1 MSGEFLWGVA
11 TSPYQHE
18 GGYNGEG
25 QPRNNWYEWE
35 ASGRV
40 ERSGRAVD
48 FWNRY
53 EEDFDR
59 AEMMGLTSYRL
70 GIEWT
75 RLQPEGA
82 KQELDGAAL
91 DRYAE
96 MIASLRHRQ
105 LEPLITLQHF
115 TTPRWLGLDPWLE
128 EGTPEVF
135 SGYVGRMLTGLN
147 RRLTEKG
154 VAPARWFITVNE
166 PNMLASSTYN
176 LGAFPAGRRVWWA
189 AALCALQTMLESH
202 VVVRREVH
210 RLYAEHPEWGQPKLS
225 FNTFASDLYWMD
237 KMLFDLMEAARRTTG
252 KESILAYLNERAR
265 EFTRAYRAMDFPRHS
280 LFSEA
285 AGELIKQVQNS
296 LSHRFLREST
306 FSRLVHRIRERPTDP
321 NLDFISFDYYDP
333 FVGNAVRLPTLGELR
348 LGRLSLREWLTQGLA
363 TKWWDWHALPRGLRF
378 FVERYATDYPELPI
392 IIAENG
398 MAERRCGKETES
410 ECELRGDRQSRSYFI
425 RQHVG
430 EVQRLRGEGLPLAG
444 YFHWSMTDNYEWGTY
459 APRFGI
465 FGIDFESPGLERNP
479 RDAGGDVPWE
489 AYAAAVAG
497 KG

>member
-1 MSGEFLWGVA
+1 MSEKFLWGVS

-35 ASGRV
+35 MSGKV
-40 ERSGRAVD
+40 EPSGRAVD

-53 EEDFDR
+53 EDDFDR
-59 AEMMGLTSYRL
+59 AEMIGLTSFRL
-70 GIEWT
+70 GIEWA
-75 RLQPEGA
+75 RLQPHGSS
-82 KQELDGAAL
+82 QELDSAAL

-96 MIASLRHRQ
+96 MIASLRRRE
-105 LEPLITLQHF
+105 LEPLVTLHHF

-128 EGTPEVF
+128 EKTPEVF
-135 SGYVGRMLTGLN
+135 SDYACAMLRGLN
-147 RRLTEKG
+147 RRLEEKG
-154 VAPARWFITVNE
+154 VAPPQWFITINE

-176 LGAFPAGRRVWWA
+176 LGAFPAGRRAWWA
-189 AALCALQTMLESH
+189 AALCALQTMLEFH
-202 VVVRREVH
+202 VLVRRQIQA
-210 RLYAEHPEWGQPKLS
+210 LYEEHPGWGRPRLS

-237 KMLFDLMEAARRTTG
+237 KMLFDVLEAARQTSG
-252 KESILAYLNERAR
+252 KEPILAFLSERAR

-285 AGELIKQVQNS
+285 AGELIKQIQNS

-306 FSRLVHRIRERPTDP
+306 FSRLIQRIRERPQEP

-378 FVERYATDYPELPI
+378 FVERYAREYPGLPI
-392 IIAENG
+392 VIAENG
-398 MAERRCGKETES
+398 MAERRCGREVQD
-410 ECELRGDRQSRSYFI
+410 CQLRGDRQNRSHFI

-430 EVQRLRGEGLPLAG
+430 EVQRMRADGLPLAG
-444 YFHWSMTDNYEWGTY
+444 YFHWSLTDNYEWGTY

-465 FGIDFESPGLERNP
+465 FGVDFDSSELERNP
-479 RDAGGDVPWE
+479 RDAAGDVPWE
-489 AYAAAVAG
+489 AYAAAIG
-497 KG
+497 QRS

>member
-1 MSGEFLWGVA
+1 VSDRFLWGVS

-35 ASGRV
+35 AAGRV
-40 ERSGRAVD
+40 ERSGRATD

-70 GIEWT
+70 GIEWA
-75 RLQPEGA
+75 RLQP
-82 KQELDGAAL
+82 DGPRQDLHEAAL
-91 DRYAE
+91 DRYAD
-96 MIASLRHRQ
+96 MIASLRRRD
-105 LEPLITLQHF
+105 LEPVITLQHF

-128 EGTPEVF
+128 ERTPEIF
-135 SGYVGRMLTGLN
+135 CAYVRTMLSGLN
-147 RRLTEKG
+147 RRLEKKG
-154 VAPARWFITVNE
+154 VAPPRWFITVNE

-176 LGAFPAGRRVWWA
+176 LGAFPAGRRAWWA
-189 AALCALQTMLESH
+189 AALCALQIMLESH
-202 VVVRREVH
+202 VLARRAA
-210 RLYAEHPEWGQPKLS
+210 RALYAEHRDWGAPRLS

-237 KMLFDLMEAARRTTG
+237 KMLFDVMEAARQTRG

-285 AGELIKQVQNS
+285 AGELIKQVQNA
-296 LSHRFLREST
+296 LSHRFLRETT
-306 FSRLVHRIRERPTDP
+306 FSRLVQRIREQPED
-321 NLDFISFDYYDP
+321 NGVDFISFDYYDP
-333 FVGNAVRLPTLGELR
+333 FVGNAVRLPTLGEMR
-348 LGRLSLREWLTQGLA
+348 MGRLSLREWLTQGLA
-363 TKWWDWHALPRGLRF
+363 TKWWDWQALPQGLRF
-378 FVERYATDYPELPI
+378 FVERYATDYPGLPI
-392 IIAENG
+392 LIAENG
-398 MAERRCGKETES
+398 MAERRCDHGNAS
-410 ECELRGDRQSRSYFI
+410 CELRGDRQNRSYFI

-430 EVQRLRGEGLPLAG
+430 EVKKLRAEGLPVAG

-465 FGIDFESPGLERNP
+465 FGVDFASPGLERNP
-479 RDAGGDVPWE
+479 RDAAGDVPWE
-489 AYAAAVAG
+489 AYASAIAG
-497 KG
+497 EI

>member
-1 MSGEFLWGVA
+1 
-11 TSPYQHE
+11 
-18 GGYNGEG
+18 
-25 QPRNNWYEWE
+25 
-35 ASGRV
+35 
-40 ERSGRAVD
+40 
-48 FWNRY
+48 
-53 EEDFDR
+53 
-59 AEMMGLTSYRL
+59 
-70 GIEWT
+70 
-75 RLQPEGA
+75 
-82 KQELDGAAL
+82 
-91 DRYAE
+91 
-96 MIASLRHRQ
+96 
-105 LEPLITLQHF
+105 
-115 TTPRWLGLDPWLE
+115 
-128 EGTPEVF
+128 
-135 SGYVGRMLTGLN
+135 
-147 RRLTEKG
+147 
-154 VAPARWFITVNE
+154 
-166 PNMLASSTYN
+166 
-176 LGAFPAGRRVWWA
+176 
-189 AALCALQTMLESH
+189 
-202 VVVRREVH
+202 
-210 RLYAEHPEWGQPKLS
+210 
-225 FNTFASDLYWMD
+225 
-237 KMLFDLMEAARRTTG
+237 
-252 KESILAYLNERAR
+252 
-265 EFTRAYRAMDFPRHS
+265 MDFPRHS

-497 KG
+497 KS

>member
-1 MSGEFLWGVA
+1 MSEKFLWGVA

-18 GGYNGEG
+18 GGYNGDG

-35 ASGRV
+35 ASGKV
-40 ERSGRAVD
+40 ERSGCAVD

-59 AEMMGLTSYRL
+59 AEMMGLTAYRL

-75 RLQPEGA
+75 RLQPDGPG
-82 KQELDGAAL
+82 KDLDESAL
-91 DRYAE
+91 DRYAK
-96 MIASLRHRQ
+96 MIASLRRRD
-105 LEPLITLQHF
+105 LEPVVTLQHF

-128 EGTPEVF
+128 EKTPEIF
-135 SGYVGRMLTGLN
+135 SAYVRRMLAGLN
-147 RRLTEKG
+147 GRLASSG
-154 VAPARWFITVNE
+154 VQPPRWFLTVNE

-202 VVVRREVH
+202 VLARREVLA
-210 RLYAEHPEWGQPKLS
+210 LYEGHPDWGQPRLS

-237 KMLFDLMEAARRTTG
+237 KMLFDLLEAARRTSG
-252 KESILAYLNERAR
+252 KESILAYLQEKAR
-265 EFTRAYRAMDFPRHS
+265 EFTRTYRAMDFPRHS

-285 AGELIKQVQNS
+285 AGELIKQVQNA
-296 LSHRFLREST
+296 LSHRFLRETT
-306 FSRLVHRIRERPTDP
+306 FSRLVNRIRERPGEG
-321 NLDFISFDYYDP
+321 NVDFISFDYYDP

-348 LGRLSLREWLTQGLA
+348 LGRLSLREWFTQGLA

-378 FVERYATDYPELPI
+378 FVERYAADYPDLPI
-392 IIAENG
+392 VIAENG
-398 MAERRCGKETES
+398 MAERRCGKES
-410 ECELRGDRQSRSYFI
+410 QDCQLRADRQSRSYFI

-430 EVQRLRGEGLPLAG
+430 EVRRLRQEGLPVAG

-465 FGIDFESPGLERNP
+465 FGVDFDSGHLERNP

-489 AYAAAVAG
+489 AYAAAIAG
-497 KG
+497 KD